1 MPAMETPALMK
12 SRAILWDLPGAHL
25 RYLGDGRI
33 PMRSLTELLGV
44 FGVAES
50 TSRVVLSRMRR
61 EGWFT
66 TCRDGRQT
74 SYALTTR
81 SARMLDEGRAH
92 IRSRPG

>member
-33 PMRSLTELLGV
+33 PMCALTELRGCS
-44 FGVAES
+44 S

-61 EGWFT
+61 EGWLT

>member
-33 PMRSLTELLGV
+33 SMRAVTELRRCS
-44 FGVAES
+44 S